1 MAHEL
6 PGWEVTI
13 LGTDINRRSLARAR
27 EGKFEAWS
35 LRSTPEDLKRNCFQ
49 NEGKLWSLAPE
60 YKQWVT
66 FQYHN
71 LVEHSFP
78 SPLNNLF
85 CFDLIVCR
93 NVMIYFGPD
102 LMQRT
107 IRQFHECL
115 VPGLPTD
122 SMCNGVAVP
131 GTYPASCSA
140 FNEFIARFPTL
151 NQHTGYAEV
160 RRVLHPM
167 AYLAARVRFALE
179 IRTSQGSGEDESR

>member
-102 LMQRT
+102 LRGRSGSSMSAWSRVCLRT
-107 IRQFHECL
+107 RCAMGSRSLELI
-115 VPGLPTD
+115 
-122 SMCNGVAVP
+122 
-131 GTYPASCSA
+131 
-140 FNEFIARFPTL
+140 
-151 NQHTGYAEV
+151 
-160 RRVLHPM
+160 RRV
-167 AYLAARVRFALE
+167 AALS
-179 IRTSQGSGEDESR
+179 TNLSRDFPH